1 MVCARRN
8 LELNPRAAGTR
19 VKKRTS
25 KREVP
30 EAESGTSQDR
40 RISDERLAP
49 DQILRITSRLIRRI
63 GDRLQTKDGEDE
75 LHTLATDLLKLLA
88 LQKELGAEDVQEVTV
103 RWIGNDPEPPANG

>member
-1 MVCARRN
+1 MVCVRRN

-30 EAESGTSQDR
+30 EAESGTSQER
-40 RISDERLAP
+40 RIDDERLGP
-49 DQILRITSRLIRRI
+49 DQILRITTRLIRRI